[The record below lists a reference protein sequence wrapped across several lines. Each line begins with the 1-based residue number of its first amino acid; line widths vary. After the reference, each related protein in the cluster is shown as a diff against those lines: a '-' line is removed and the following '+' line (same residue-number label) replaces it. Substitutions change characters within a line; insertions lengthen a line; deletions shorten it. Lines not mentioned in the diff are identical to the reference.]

1 MTRLL
6 LHQRALCEGGEVL
19 PMPHAQHVLR
29 RTHTLMFMLRH
40 HLTIMLCRHW
50 VDCPNWLQTCQSI
63 SVNVLPEWTTR
74 LSHNINNICRP
85 AECWVLYL
93 YPDSKL
99 DVQTGN
105 SALHTQYNTIGWS
118 CIQKKNNTYKKKCFS
133 IQQCFSLSVDHAGI
147 FTSWFSYMWTQRQRT
162 AEHRWS
168 GQMTDY
174 GIFYVVLSGTM
185 LVLINVIGVT
195 RVNHLRPTGLNLQ
208 NLLKG
213 LRAACQRS

>member
-1 MTRLL
+1 MR
-6 LHQRALCEGGEVL
+6 GEKCSPH

-40 HLTIMLCRHW
+40 HLTIMLCRYW
-50 VDCPNWLQTCQSI
+50 VDCPNWLQTRQSI

-118 CIQKKNNTYKKKCFS
+118 YTQKKNNTYKKSALAFS
-133 IQQCFSLSVDHAGI
+133 NASL
-147 FTSWFSYMWTQRQRT
+147 
-162 AEHRWS
+162 
-168 GQMTDY
+168 
-174 GIFYVVLSGTM
+174 
-185 LVLINVIGVT
+185 
-195 RVNHLRPTGLNLQ
+195 
-208 NLLKG
+208 
-213 LRAACQRS
+213 